1 MTKAEHY
8 ANRLNELISEVNKLR
23 NEIFAKNMSDNAI
36 DTEMLIA
43 RAVGGLQKAVVAV
56 KDSDFRD

>member
-8 ANRLNELISEVNKLR
+8 ANRLNDLISEVNKLR
-23 NEIFAKNMSDNAI
+23 HEIFAENMSDDAI

-56 KDSDFRD
+56 KNSDFRD

>member
-1 MTKAEHY
+1 MTKAESY
-8 ANRLNELISEVNKLR
+8 ANRLSELISEVNKLR
-23 NEIFAKNMSDNAI
+23 NEIFAENMSDNAI

-56 KDSDFRD
+56 KNSDFRD

>member
-8 ANRLNELISEVNKLR
+8 ANRLNYLVNEVNNLR
-23 NEIFAKNMSDNAI
+23 HEIFDENISDDTI

-56 KDSDFRD
+56 KNSDFRD